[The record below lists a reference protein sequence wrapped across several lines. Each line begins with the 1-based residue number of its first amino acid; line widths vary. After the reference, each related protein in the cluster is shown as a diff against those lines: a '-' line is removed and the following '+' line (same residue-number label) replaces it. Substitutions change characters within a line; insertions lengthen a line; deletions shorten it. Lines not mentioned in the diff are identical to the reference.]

1 MTAIAGLIRLDAAPA
16 DAGVLERMQNILAPY
31 GRDAQHHWRQG
42 PAGLV
47 RTLLRTTPQDSLD
60 RQPLQH
66 QDSGMRLVFDGRLD
80 NRDELIRELGL
91 PPAEAALLADSGLAL
106 QAILRWD
113 SGAPEHFVGDFA
125 LACWQAGEQ
134 RLWLARDPLGHRPLF
149 WHRQPGFFAFASLP
163 KALFAI
169 PGVPRAVCEERL
181 ADLLALIPMTGP
193 ESFYKDIYRVEPG
206 QVVTLQGGQVSSR
219 RYHAFDPK
227 RELHLSSDD
236 DYLEAFREKLEQ
248 AVASQLRASGSIASH
263 LSSGFDSSTVT
274 ALAARQLQQAGRGQ
288 RLTAYT
294 AVPRPGYD
302 GPVPRGR
309 HADESPGA
317 RALAARFGN
326 IDHVLIDTQ
335 GASILDQLQEDV
347 EALDRAPL
355 NPCNML
361 WVNAIQADAQRRG
374 HRVLLTGQMGN
385 MTISYTGEEYLPAL
399 IGQGRWGRWWHEARS
414 LKRTHPARRWRGLAA
429 QSFAPYLPAWLWAQ
443 LEKYRGRNGGLTAYS
458 AIHPGFLHRVGNQ
471 RIAQSRWDL
480 SYRPWANGRRMRI
493 AVLHRSDRGEHR
505 LAANLRGLE
514 MRDPTSD
521 LRLLEFCLSV
531 PDHQYLRDGQ
541 TRWLLRRLMG
551 RVLPT
556 EILDARGTGLQ
567 AADWHESVAAA
578 LPEMKD
584 AIRGLMEHGLAGQYL
599 DLGALQADLERWPQ
613 TGWARD
619 AVIDTYRLKL
629 LRGLSVGAFIRHV
642 EPDNAAPVGP
652 PIPQAPKPVP

>member
-1 MTAIAGLIRLDAAPA
+1 MTAIAGLIRLDAAPV

-42 PAGLV
+42 PAGLM
-47 RTLLRTTPQDSLD
+47 RTLLRTTPHDNLD
-60 RQPLQH
+60 RQPLHH
-66 QDSGMRLVFDGRLD
+66 QDSGTRLVFDGRLD
-80 NRDELIRELGL
+80 NRDELARELGL

-125 LACWQAGEQ
+125 MACWRAGEQ
-134 RLWLARDPLGHRPLF
+134 QLWLARDPLGHRPLF

-193 ESFYKDIYRVEPG
+193 ESFYKDICRVEPG

-219 RYHAFDPK
+219 RYHAFDPQ
-227 RELHLSSDD
+227 RELHLASDD

-347 EALDRAPL
+347 
-355 NPCNML
+355 
-361 WVNAIQADAQRRG
+361 
-374 HRVLLTGQMGN
+374 
-385 MTISYTGEEYLPAL
+385 
-399 IGQGRWGRWWHEARS
+399 
-414 LKRTHPARRWRGLAA
+414 
-429 QSFAPYLPAWLWAQ
+429 
-443 LEKYRGRNGGLTAYS
+443 
-458 AIHPGFLHRVGNQ
+458 
-471 RIAQSRWDL
+471 
-480 SYRPWANGRRMRI
+480 
-493 AVLHRSDRGEHR
+493 
-505 LAANLRGLE
+505 
-514 MRDPTSD
+514 
-521 LRLLEFCLSV
+521 
-531 PDHQYLRDGQ
+531 
-541 TRWLLRRLMG
+541 
-551 RVLPT
+551 
-556 EILDARGTGLQ
+556 
-567 AADWHESVAAA
+567 
-578 LPEMKD
+578 
-584 AIRGLMEHGLAGQYL
+584 
-599 DLGALQADLERWPQ
+599 
-613 TGWARD
+613 
-619 AVIDTYRLKL
+619 
-629 LRGLSVGAFIRHV
+629 
-642 EPDNAAPVGP
+642 
-652 PIPQAPKPVP
+652 